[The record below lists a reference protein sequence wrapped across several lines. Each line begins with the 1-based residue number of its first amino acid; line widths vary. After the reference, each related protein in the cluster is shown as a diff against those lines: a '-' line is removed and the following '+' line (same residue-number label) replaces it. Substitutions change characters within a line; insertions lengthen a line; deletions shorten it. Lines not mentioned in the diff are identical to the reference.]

1 MQPLYKCV
9 IFLSFLHLAGCGGM
23 PPVQFQLGGLQG
35 SENAEFSPPPP
46 RPEPQVV
53 TTNRDAAE
61 IAREVLAAQ
70 GTAADAAIA
79 LGFTLAVTSPA
90 SVGLGAGGVCA
101 VRDAAGVVAGIDFRT
116 ARLGRGL
123 LALYAKGGARPW
135 SSLVVS
141 AETLARFGHR
151 VSPALADDVARYG
164 EVFAANG
171 ETLAAF
177 MTPERRLIAAG
188 DEWRQP
194 RLADTLAR
202 IRTPRFLD
210 GNGAVAI
217 SFDAPAGEV
226 ALAPGLSG
234 FAVGDGTGAAV
245 GCAISMGRPFGLGSM
260 TREGGYL
267 FAAAAPTDRTL
278 DQLALAFLA
287 CVKRPGDSD
296 PGRCP
301 TPAATFSLMP

>member
-1 MQPLYKCV
+1 MHPLYKCV
-9 IFLSFLHLAGCGGM
+9 IFLSFLNLAGCGGM

-35 SENAEFSPPPP
+35 SENADFVAPPP
-46 RPEPQVV
+46 RPDPQIV
-53 TTNRDAAE
+53 TGNRDAAE
-61 IAREVLAAQ
+61 IAREVLFAG
-70 GTAADAAIA
+70 GTAADAAVA

-90 SVGLGAGGVCA
+90 SAGLGAGGVC
-101 VRDAAGVVAGIDFRT
+101 VIRDEKGTVTGIDFRN

-123 LALYAKGGARPW
+123 LALYAKGGHRPW

-151 VSPALADDVARYG
+151 VSPALANDVERYG
-164 EVFAANG
+164 AAFAQNS

-210 GNGAVAI
+210 GNGAVTITPNAGSEDI
-217 SFDAPAGEV
+217 SLV
-226 ALAPGLSG
+226 PGLSG
-234 FAVGDGTGAAV
+234 FAVGDATGAAV
-245 GCAISMGRPFGLGSM
+245 GCAISMGRPFGLGAM
-260 TREGGYL
+260 VRDGGYL
-267 FAAAAPTDRTL
+267 FAAAAPTDAAL
-278 DQLALAFLA
+278 DRLASSFLT
-287 CVKRPGDSD
+287 CIKRLDEKD
-296 PGRCP
+296 AARCP
-301 TPAATFSLMP
+301 TPEATFSLMP